1 MDYLLIWRNLL
12 RNRKRTALTVL
23 AVAVSMFIFC
33 GLLSV
38 VTVMRNLLS
47 EAESSSV
54 LGVRNYYS
62 WVEGVI
68 PDSYAERV
76 RRVPGVQ
83 LVCPLNFVNA
93 FVAPG
98 RPNLFGLAA
107 DPATVRD
114 IFPELRE
121 IPEPSYQ
128 DFLRERTG
136 ALMGRE
142 KMETFGWK
150 VGDTV
155 TLRGSSIPVDI
166 PVKIT
171 GVIPYGGLAD
181 NFIIRR
187 DYYEELATDKG
198 NLNFILLKISP
209 DRRPAEMIRTLDAT
223 FRDDAVKVKTE
234 TVKNVLLALVGQVN
248 DLLAIIFF
256 IALIILAST
265 LLLASNSIAMSMRER
280 RRELAVL
287 RTIGYTP
294 RRVMALVLGE
304 ALATVMTGGVV
315 ASVAAYLIFYYVG
328 FNFQIGPQ
336 KFFTMP
342 PEAFFEGL
350 LVCAALGLLSGLAPA
365 IGAARTG
372 VADALRRIG

>member
-33 GLLSV
+33 GLLSG
-38 VTVMRNLLS
+38 VTLKRNLLS

-98 RPNLFGLAA
+98 RPTLFGRAA

-171 GVIPYGGLAD
+171 GVLPYGGLAD

-372 VADALRRIG
+372 VADALRR